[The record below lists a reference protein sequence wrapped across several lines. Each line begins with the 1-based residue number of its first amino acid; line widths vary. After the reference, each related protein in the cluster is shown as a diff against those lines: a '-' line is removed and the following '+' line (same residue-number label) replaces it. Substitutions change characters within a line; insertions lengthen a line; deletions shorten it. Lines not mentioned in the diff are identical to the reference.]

1 VSRKELF
8 DGGPG
13 TRILA
18 LGNEAIARGA
28 IEAGVQFATGY
39 PGTPSTEIMETL
51 IEAAPQLGFV
61 AHWSVN
67 EKVAFDAATGASFS
81 NARSMA
87 VMKHVGLNVAA
98 DSLQQL
104 KLIDIAGGFVVVT
117 VDDPS
122 GVSSNNEQDNR
133 WYAKFAGLPAIE
145 PSDLG
150 EAREM
155 AKQAFEIS
163 DELQMPVI
171 LRSVTRLGHMT
182 GDLELGEIEPA
193 GRELHFDGSRQWTP
207 FPCLEPERRLREKLR
222 HAGQVLERY
231 QFDEYRGKGSEK
243 TGVVGAGFAFN
254 YVQEAVDILGLRDEV
269 ALLKIS
275 TVNPIPSKIIHRL
288 LGHANQVLVVE
299 DVTPFLEE
307 AIKAE
312 AQDIGRPIQ
321 IHGRKSG
328 ALPEAGETILD
339 DVVLALAGLVRR
351 ESADRAVPGDSV
363 PARDREERSA
373 AVQELIPRRQIGFCA
388 GCSHRATYYALTKAL
403 ENVGIKDPIVV
414 GDIGCYTLGF
424 YPPFSILQTMTSMG
438 ASMGTAN
445 ALSQLNPSRKV
456 IAFIGDS
463 TFYHAGMPGLL
474 QIAHQ
479 QRPVLIIAMDNSV
492 TASTGQQPH
501 PGTWQLADERIVIP
515 IEDIA
520 RAFRIPHVKVV
531 RSLQIRRL
539 IKELEEALVLD
550 VPAMIVSRQ
559 ACVLEPGER
568 WRERTVVAKVDAAKC
583 DGCLVC
589 VEEYGCPA
597 FVGAEEGGGKIAI
610 DPILCNGCASCK
622 VVCPRGAIYLER
634 QEPRE

>member
-1 VSRKELF
+1 MDRQPLF
-8 DGGPG
+8 NRAPG
-13 TRILA
+13 VRLLA

-51 IEAAPQLGFV
+51 IQAAPQLGFV

-67 EKVAFDAATGASFS
+67 EKVAFDAASGASFS
-81 NARSMA
+81 RARSMA

-104 KLIDIAGGFVVVT
+104 KLIDIAGGLVVVT

-145 PSDLG
+145 PADLD

-155 AKQAFEIS
+155 TKRAFEIS
-163 DELQMPVI
+163 EELRMPVI

-182 GDLELGEIEPA
+182 GDMELGEMGTKQQAPY
-193 GRELHFDGSRQWTP
+193 FDSSRQWTP
-207 FPCLEPERRLREKLR
+207 FPCLEPERKLR
-222 HAGQVLERY
+222 GKLRRAGEVLERY
-231 QFDEYRGKGSEK
+231 QFDEYEGKGTERI
-243 TGVVGAGFAFN
+243 GVVGAGFAFN
-254 YVQEAVDILGLRDEV
+254 YVQEAVDTLGLRDEV

-275 TVNPIPSKIIHRL
+275 TVNPLPKGIIHRL
-288 LGHANQVLVVE
+288 LSHVDQVLVVE

-312 AQDIGRPIQ
+312 AQGTERHIQ
-321 IHGRKSG
+321 IQGRGSG
-328 ALPEAGETILD
+328 ALPEAGETIFD
-339 DVVLALAGLVRR
+339 DVVSALANVVRR
-351 ESADRAVPGDSV
+351 EFPKREVPDDLLPG
-363 PARDREERSA
+363 RERTESSA
-373 AVQELIPRRQIGFCA
+373 AVQKLIPRRQIGFCA
-388 GCSHRATYYALTKAL
+388 GCPHRATYYALNRAL
-403 ENVGIKDPIVV
+403 GNVGIEDPIVV
-414 GDIGCYTLGF
+414 GDIGCYALGF

-438 ASMGTAN
+438 ASMGTSD
-445 ALSQLNPSRKV
+445 ALAQLSPSRKV

-474 QIAHQ
+474 QIAHR

-501 PGTWQLADERIVIP
+501 PGTWQLADEWTVIP

-520 RAFRIPHVKVV
+520 RAFRIPHVRVV
-531 RSLQIRRL
+531 PSLQIKRL
-539 IKELEEALVLD
+539 IKELEEALVMD
-550 VPAMIVSRQ
+550 APAMIVSRQ
-559 ACVLEPGER
+559 ACVLEPGQR
-568 WRERTVVAKVDAAKC
+568 WKEKTVVAKVNAAKC

-597 FVGAEEGGGKIAI
+597 FVAAEDGEGKMAI
-610 DPILCNGCASCK
+610 DPFLCNGCGSCR
-622 VVCPRGAIYLER
+622 VVCPRGAIYMDRVER
-634 QEPRE
+634 

>member
-1 VSRKELF
+1 MNREVLF
-8 DGGPG
+8 RDTPG
-13 TRILA
+13 MGVLA

-28 IEAGVQFATGY
+28 IEAGVQFVTGY
-39 PGTPSTEIMETL
+39 PGTPSTEVMETL
-51 IEAAPQLGFV
+51 IEAAPELGFV
-61 AHWSVN
+61 AYWSVN
-67 EKVAFDAATGASFS
+67 EKVAFDSATGASFS

-87 VMKHVGLNVAA
+87 IMKHVGLNVAA
-98 DSLQQL
+98 DSLQQV
-104 KLIDIAGGFVVVT
+104 KLIDIAGGFVVVS

-145 PSDLG
+145 PADLN

-155 AKQAFEIS
+155 AKRAFEIS
-163 DELQMPVI
+163 EELLMPVI

-182 GDLELGEIEPA
+182 GDLELGKMEPK
-193 GRELHFDGSRQWTP
+193 GQEPYFDSSRQWTP

-222 HAGQVLERY
+222 HAGEVLERY
-231 QFDEYRGKGSEK
+231 QFDEYQGKGSEK
-243 TGVVGAGFAFN
+243 IGVVGAGFAFN
-254 YVQEAVDILGLRDEV
+254 YVQEAVDILGLREEV

-275 TVNPIPSKIIHRL
+275 TVNPLPSRIIHRL
-288 LGHANQVLVVE
+288 LSHVNRVLVVE

-312 AQDIGRPIQ
+312 AQEIGRPIQ

-328 ALPEAGETILD
+328 ALPEVGETILD
-339 DVVLALAGLVRR
+339 DVVLALADIVRR
-351 ESADRAVPGDSV
+351 ESPDRGVPSDAFPSKER
-363 PARDREERSA
+363 AERSA
-373 AVQELIPRRQIGFCA
+373 AIQKLIPRRQIGFCA

-403 ENVGIKDPIVV
+403 KNVGIEDPIVV

-438 ASMGTAN
+438 ASMGTSN
-445 ALSQLNPSRKV
+445 ALAQLNPSRKV

-492 TASTGQQPH
+492 TGSTGQQPH
-501 PGTWQLADERIVIP
+501 PGTWQLADERTVIP

-520 RAFRIPHVKVV
+520 RAFQIPHVRVV
-531 RSLQIRRL
+531 RSLQIKRL
-539 IKELEEALVLD
+539 IKELEEALLLD
-550 VPAMIVSRQ
+550 VPAMVVSRQ
-559 ACVLEPGER
+559 ACALEPGER

-597 FVGAEEGGGKIAI
+597 FVAAEDGEGKIAV
-610 DPILCNGCASCK
+610 DPVLCNGCASCR
-622 VVCPRGAIYLER
+622 VVCPREAIYLER
-634 QEPRE
+634 LEPRK

>member
-1 VSRKELF
+1 MARDDLF
-8 DGGPG
+8 GGAPG

-28 IEAGVQFATGY
+28 IEARVQFATGY

-61 AHWSVN
+61 AYWSVN

-104 KLIDIAGGFVVVT
+104 KLIDIAGAFVVVS

-133 WYAKFAGLPAIE
+133 WYAKFAGLPALE
-145 PSDLG
+145 PADLD

-155 AKQAFEIS
+155 TKRAFEIS
-163 DELQMPVI
+163 EELRMPVI

-182 GDLELGEIEPA
+182 GDLKLGKIEPERA
-193 GRELHFDGSRQWTP
+193 QPDFDSSRQWTP
-207 FPCLEPERRLREKLR
+207 FPCLEPERKLR
-222 HAGQVLERY
+222 AKLRRATEVLQRY
-231 QFDEYRGKGSEK
+231 QFDGYEGKGTEK
-243 TGVVGAGFAFN
+243 IGVVGAGFAFN
-254 YVQEAVDILGLRDEV
+254 YVQEAVDMLELRDQV

-275 TVNPIPSKIIHRL
+275 TVNPLPKRIIHRL
-288 LGHANQVLVVE
+288 LNHVNQVLVVE

-307 AIKAE
+307 AIRAE
-312 AQDIGRPIQ
+312 AQGMERRIE
-321 IHGRKSG
+321 IHGRGSG
-328 ALPEAGETILD
+328 ALPEVGETILD
-339 DVVLALAGLVRR
+339 DVVSALAELVGK
-351 ESADRAVPGDSV
+351 ESP
-363 PARDREERSA
+363 DRELPADALPPKQRAELSS
-373 AVQELIPRRQIGFCA
+373 AVQKLIPRRQIGFCA
-388 GCSHRATYYALTKAL
+388 GCPHRATYYALTKAL
-403 ENVGIKDPIVV
+403 ERTGIEDPIVV
-414 GDIGCYTLGF
+414 GDIGCYALGF
-424 YPPFSILQTMTSMG
+424 YPPFSMLQTMTSMG

-445 ALSQLNPSRKV
+445 ALAQLNPDRKV

-474 QIAHQ
+474 QIGYQ

-501 PGTWQLADERIVIP
+501 AGTWQLADERTVVP
-515 IEDIA
+515 IEDVA
-520 RAFRIPHVKVV
+520 RAFQIPHVRVV
-531 RSLQIRRL
+531 RSLQIKRL
-539 IKELEEALVLD
+539 ISTLEEALGLD
-550 VPAMIVSRQ
+550 VPALIVSRQ
-559 ACVLEPGER
+559 ACALEPGER
-568 WRERTVVAKVDAAKC
+568 WKEKTVVAKVDPTKC
-583 DGCLVC
+583 NGCLVC

-597 FVGAEEGGGKIAI
+597 FVAAQDAPGKLAV
-610 DPILCNGCASCK
+610 DPLLCNGCGSCR
-622 VVCPRGAIYLER
+622 VVCPQGAVYMKRLER
-634 QEPRE
+634 

>member
-1 VSRKELF
+1 MRKEVLLS
-8 DGGPG
+8 DAPG
-13 TRILA
+13 TRVLL

-28 IEAGVQFATGY
+28 IEAGVQFVTGY

-51 IEAAPQLGFV
+51 IEAAPHLDFV

-81 NARSMA
+81 GVRSM
-87 VMKHVGLNVAA
+87 VIMKHVGLNVAA

-104 KLIDIAGGFVVVT
+104 KLIDIAGGFVIVS

-122 GVSSNNEQDNR
+122 GLSSNNEQDNR

-145 PSDLG
+145 PADLN

-155 AKQAFEIS
+155 AKRAFEIS
-163 DELQMPVI
+163 EELRTPVI

-182 GDLELGEIEPA
+182 GDLELGEFDRNRREPN
-193 GRELHFDGSRQWTP
+193 FDGTRQWTP

-222 HAGQVLERY
+222 QAGEVFERY
-231 QFDEYRGKGSEK
+231 EFDVYQGMGSEK
-243 TGVVGAGFAFN
+243 IGVVGAGFAFN
-254 YVQEAVDILGLRDEV
+254 YAQEAVDRLGLRGEV
-269 ALLKIS
+269 ALLKIG
-275 TVNPIPSKIIHRL
+275 TVNPLPNRIIHRL
-288 LGHANQVLVVE
+288 LNHVSQVLVVE

-307 AIKAE
+307 GIKAE
-312 AQDIGRPIQ
+312 AQGIHRPIQ

-328 ALPEAGETILD
+328 ALPEVGETILD
-339 DVVLALAGLVRR
+339 DVVSALADVVRQ
-351 ESADRAVPGDSV
+351 ESPDRALPSDVLLSKGRAEQST
-363 PARDREERSA
+363 AI
-373 AVQELIPRRQIGFCA
+373 QKLIPRRQIGFCA

-403 ENVGIKDPIVV
+403 QNAGIKDPIVV

-438 ASMGTAN
+438 ASMGTSD
-445 ALSQLNPSRKV
+445 ALAQLNPSRKV
-456 IAFIGDS
+456 IAVIGDS

-474 QIAHQ
+474 QIAQQ

-501 PGTWQLADERIVIP
+501 PGTWQLTDERTVIP

-520 RAFRIPHVKVV
+520 RAFQIPHVRVV
-531 RSLQIRRL
+531 RSLQIKRL
-539 IKELEEALVLD
+539 IRELEEALVLD

-559 ACVLEPGER
+559 ACALEPGER

-583 DGCLVC
+583 DGCLAC

-597 FVGAEEGGGKIAI
+597 FVAAEDGEGKMAI
-610 DPILCNGCASCK
+610 DPVLCNGCASCK
-622 VVCPRGAIYLER
+622 IVCPQGAIYLER
-634 QEPRE
+634 LEPEE

>member
-1 VSRKELF
+1 MKNEVLLQ
-8 DGGPG
+8 DMPG
-13 TRILA
+13 TRVLA

-61 AHWSVN
+61 AYWSVN
-67 EKVAFDAATGASFS
+67 EKVAFDAASGASFS
-81 NARSMA
+81 RARSMA

-104 KLIDIAGGFVVVT
+104 KLIDIAGGLVVVT

-145 PSDLG
+145 PADLN

-155 AKQAFEIS
+155 TRRAFEIS
-163 DELQMPVI
+163 EELHMPVI

-182 GDLELGEIEPA
+182 GDLELGEMGTKPEAPYFDSS
-193 GRELHFDGSRQWTP
+193 REWTP
-207 FPCLEPERRLREKLR
+207 FPCLEPERKLR
-222 HAGQVLERY
+222 GKLRRAGEVLERY
-231 QFDEYRGKGSEK
+231 QLDEYEGKGTEGI
-243 TGVVGAGFAFN
+243 GVVGAGFAFN
-254 YVQEAVDILGLRDEV
+254 YVQEAVDTLGVRDQV

-275 TVNPIPSKIIHRL
+275 TVNPLPKAIIHRL
-288 LGHANQVLVVE
+288 LAHVSQVLVVE

-312 AQDIGRPIQ
+312 AQGTERHIQ
-321 IHGRKSG
+321 IRGRGSG

-339 DVVLALAGLVRR
+339 DVISALADLVRR
-351 ESADRAVPGDSV
+351 EFPEREVPDDVLPG
-363 PARDREERSA
+363 RERTESSA
-373 AVQELIPRRQIGFCA
+373 AAQKLIPRRQIGFCA
-388 GCSHRATYYALTKAL
+388 GCPHRATYYSLSKAL
-403 ENVGIKDPIVV
+403 ENVGIEDPIVV
-414 GDIGCYTLGF
+414 GDIGCYALGF

-438 ASMGTAN
+438 ASMGTSE
-445 ALSQLNPSRKV
+445 ALAQLNPGRKV

-474 QIAHQ
+474 QIAHW
-479 QRPVLIIAMDNSV
+479 QRPVLVVAMDNSV

-501 PGTWQLADERIVIP
+501 PGTWQLGDERTVIP

-520 RAFRIPHVKVV
+520 RAFRIPHVRVV
-531 RSLQIRRL
+531 PSLQIKRL
-539 IKELEEALVLD
+539 TKELEEALVLD

-559 ACVLEPGER
+559 ACVLEPGQR
-568 WRERTVVAKVDAAKC
+568 WKERTVVAKVNAAKC

-597 FVGAEEGGGKIAI
+597 FVAAEDGEGKMAI
-610 DPILCNGCASCK
+610 DPFLCNGCGSCK
-622 VVCPRGAIYLER
+622 LVCPRGAIYMHRVER
-634 QEPRE
+634 